1 MRRILHACWPLAAV
15 VAFTAAL
22 ALQIPRKALFF
33 RAVAQERPA
42 PFASFT
48 EFGAAEYA
56 AIMQKVR
63 MSWQMRS
70 HGAGALAES
79 QIGVLDLGEES
90 QPPEPLELPGS
101 FFAHHALEQP
111 AAPSVPLSPPSLAPA
126 EELPQLAPPDDT
138 AEALRLRDQLLVLP
152 ESLRTVLEDVP
163 PPLPGIE

>member
-33 RAVAQERPA
+33 RAVALERPA

-111 AAPSVPLSPPSLAPA
+111 AAAGRALARHLDEASAACAARRHCRGSTSPRSAARTSRVPAHGP
-126 EELPQLAPPDDT
+126 
-138 AEALRLRDQLLVLP
+138 
-152 ESLRTVLEDVP
+152 
-163 PPLPGIE
+163 